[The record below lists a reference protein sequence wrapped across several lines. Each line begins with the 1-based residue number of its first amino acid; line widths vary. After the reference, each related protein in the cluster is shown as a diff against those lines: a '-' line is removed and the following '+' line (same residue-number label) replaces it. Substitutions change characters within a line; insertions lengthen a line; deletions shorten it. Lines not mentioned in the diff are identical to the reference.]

1 MINGKQRM
9 LQGVDYLS
17 QKEELREL
25 TKLVRGYNG
34 PVLSG

>member
-17 QKEELREL
+17 QKEELRV